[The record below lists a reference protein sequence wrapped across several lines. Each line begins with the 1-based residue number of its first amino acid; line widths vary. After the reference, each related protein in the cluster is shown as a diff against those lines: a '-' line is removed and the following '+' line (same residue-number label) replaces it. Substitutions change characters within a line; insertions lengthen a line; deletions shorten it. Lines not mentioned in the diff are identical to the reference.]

1 MKKYIV
7 KMDLW
12 LLLIMIIFSA
22 FGLVM
27 IFSASSIAAVLRYQ
41 VDSSAYFFLK
51 QLFFVIVSFLF
62 GFIIILRIKT
72 NDYYKFVPWLAI
84 FIVIVLISLFVYGE
98 VANGAQS
105 WYRRGIFGIQPL
117 EFAKS
122 IMIMFMAIFYHY
134 IYYKAKPKK
143 YAALIPVAYGS
154 IIAFLTAMQPDL
166 GGALIVL
173 AITGGIFIAVPLNKE
188 LKHKM
193 YKIFGIG
200 ILLIGVIFLIS
211 GKHILNSMQ
220 SSRLNFLNPC
230 SRYME
235 DTGYQV
241 CNGYIAIHNGG
252 LTGVGLGDSTQ
263 KYLYLPEAH
272 TDFIFPIICEELG
285 AIVGI
290 LVIILY
296 GALLY
301 RILKISKEASNLKN
315 SILAYGTFLLILCHV
330 LVNLL
335 GVLGLIPLTGVPLP
349 FLSYGGSFNIN
360 VIIML
365 FVVERVAIENK
376 EAAINKKMKDLRT

>member
-1 MKKYIV
+1 MKKYIA

-12 LLLIMIIFSA
+12 LLLIMLIFSA
-22 FGLVM
+22 FGLLM
-27 IFSASSIAAVLRYQ
+27 IFSSSSIAAVLRYQ
-41 VDSSAYFFLK
+41 VDSSYFFLK
-51 QLFFVIVSFLF
+51 QLFFIVVSFLV
-62 GFIIILRIKT
+62 GFIIVLRIKT
-72 NDYYKFVPWLAI
+72 DYYYKFVPWLALG
-84 FIVIVLISLFVYGE
+84 IVVVLLSLFVYGE

-105 WYRRGIFGIQPL
+105 WYRKGIFGIQPL

-122 IMIMFMAIFYHY
+122 IMIMFMAIFYNF
-134 IYYKAKPKK
+134 IYYKTRPKK
-143 YAALIPVAYGS
+143 YAALFPVAYGL
-154 IIAFLTAMQPDL
+154 ILAVLTAMQPDL
-166 GGALIVL
+166 GGALIVA
-173 AITGGIFIAVPLNKE
+173 AITGLIFLAVPLNKE
-188 LKHKM
+188 LKL
-193 YKIFGIG
+193 KIFKVLGVG
-200 ILLIGVIFLIS
+200 LLLVLLIFLIS
-211 GKHILNSMQ
+211 GKHLLNSMQ

-252 LTGVGLGDSTQ
+252 LLGVGLGDSSQ

-285 AIVGI
+285 AIVGV
-290 LVIILY
+290 LVILLY
-296 GALLY
+296 AVLLY
-301 RILKISKEASNLKN
+301 RVLKISKEATNLKN

-349 FLSYGGSFNIN
+349 FLSYGGSFNVN
-360 VIIML
+360 VILML

-376 EAAINKKMKDLRT
+376 EAAISRKMKELRT

>member
-1 MKKYIV
+1 MKKYIA

-12 LLLIMIIFSA
+12 LLLIMFIFAA
-22 FGLVM
+22 FGLLM
-27 IFSASSIAAVLRYQ
+27 IFSSSSIAAVLRYQ
-41 VDSSAYFFLK
+41 VDSSYFFLK
-51 QLFFVIVSFLF
+51 QLFFIVVSFFVGIVIVLK
-62 GFIIILRIKT
+62 IKT
-72 NDYYKFVPWLAI
+72 DYYYKFVPWLAI
-84 FIVIVLISLFVYGE
+84 GIIIVLLSLFVYGE

-105 WYRRGIFGIQPL
+105 WYRKGIFGIQPL

-122 IMIMFMAIFYHY
+122 IMIMFMAIFYNY
-134 IYYKAKPKK
+134 IYYKTRPKK
-143 YAALIPVAYGS
+143 YAALFPVGYGL
-154 IIAFLTAMQPDL
+154 IISFLTIMQPDL
-166 GGALIVL
+166 GGALIVI
-173 AITGGIFIAVPLNKE
+173 AITGLIFIAVPLNKE
-188 LKHKM
+188 LKI
-193 YKIFGIG
+193 KIFKVLGIG
-200 ILLIGVIFLIS
+200 FLIVVVLFLIT
-211 GKHILNSMQ
+211 GKHLLNSMQ

-252 LTGVGLGDSTQ
+252 LLGVGLGDSTQ

-290 LVIILY
+290 LVILLY
-296 GALLY
+296 AALLY

-349 FLSYGGSFNIN
+349 FLSYGGSFNVN
-360 VIIML
+360 VILML
-365 FVVERVAIENK
+365 FVVERVAIENS
-376 EAAINKKMKDLRT
+376 EAAISRKMKELRT

>member
-1 MKKYIV
+1 MKKYIA

-12 LLLIMIIFSA
+12 LLLIMLVFSA

-41 VDSSAYFFLK
+41 VDSSYFFLK
-51 QLFFVIVSFLF
+51 QLFFIIGSFLI
-62 GFIIILRIKT
+62 GIIIVLKIRT
-72 NDYYKFVPWLAI
+72 DDYYKFVPWLALA
-84 FIVIVLISLFVYGE
+84 IVIVLISLFVYGE

-105 WYRRGIFGIQPL
+105 WYRKGIFGIQPL

-122 IMIMFMAIFYHY
+122 IMIMFMAIFYNY

-143 YAALIPVAYGS
+143 YVSVFPVAYGLVIS
-154 IIAFLTAMQPDL
+154 VLTAMQPDL
-166 GGALIVL
+166 GGAIIVA
-173 AITGGIFIAVPLNKE
+173 AITGLIFIAVPLNKE
-188 LKHKM
+188 LKLKI
-193 YKIFGIG
+193 YKVLGVGFVLVAIVF
-200 ILLIGVIFLIS
+200 ILTGNHL
-211 GKHILNSMQ
+211 LNSMQ

-230 SRYME
+230 SRYTE

-241 CNGYIAIHNGG
+241 CNGFIAIHNGG

-290 LVIILY
+290 LVILLY
-296 GALLY
+296 AFLLY
-301 RILKISKEASNLKN
+301 RVLKISKEATNIKN

-349 FLSYGGSFNIN
+349 FLSYGGSFNVN
-360 VIIML
+360 VILML
-365 FVVERVAIENK
+365 FVVERVAIENS
-376 EAAINKKMKDLRT
+376 EAAMKKKMKDLKT

>member
-1 MKKYIV
+1 MKKYIA

-27 IFSASSIAAVLRYQ
+27 IFSSSSIAAVLRYQ
-41 VDSSAYFFLK
+41 VDSSYFFLK
-51 QLFFVIVSFLF
+51 QLLFIIASFFVGFVIVLN
-62 GFIIILRIKT
+62 IKT
-72 NDYYKFVPWLAI
+72 DYYYKFVPWLALG
-84 FIVIVLISLFVYGE
+84 VVVVLVSLFIYGE

-105 WYRRGIFGIQPL
+105 WYRTGIFGIQPL

-122 IMIMFMAIFYHY
+122 IMIIFMAIFYNY

-143 YAALIPVAYGS
+143 YATIIPVAYGA
-154 IIAFLTAMQPDL
+154 IIAALTAMQPDL
-166 GGALIVL
+166 GGALIVA
-173 AITGGIFIAVPLNKE
+173 AITGLIFIAVPLNKE
-188 LKHKM
+188 LKLKI
-193 YKIFGIG
+193 YKV
-200 ILLIGVIFLIS
+200 IGVGFILVAVVFLIS
-211 GKHILNSMQ
+211 GKHLLNSMQ

-290 LVIILY
+290 LVILLY
-296 GALLY
+296 AALLY
-301 RILKISKEASNLKN
+301 RVLKISKEATNLKN

-349 FLSYGGSFNIN
+349 FLSYGGSFNVN
-360 VIIML
+360 VILML
-365 FVVERVAIENK
+365 FVVERVAIENS
-376 EAAINKKMKDLRT
+376 EAAMKKKMKELRT

>member
-1 MKKYIV
+1 MKKYIA

-12 LLLIMIIFSA
+12 LLLIMLIFSA

-27 IFSASSIAAVLRYQ
+27 IFSSSSIAAVLRYQ
-41 VDSSAYFFLK
+41 VDSSYFFLK
-51 QLFFVIVSFLF
+51 QLLFIIVSFFVGFVIVLN
-62 GFIIILRIKT
+62 IKT
-72 NDYYKFVPWLAI
+72 DYYYKFVPWLALG
-84 FIVIVLISLFVYGE
+84 VVVVLVSLFVYGE

-105 WYRRGIFGIQPL
+105 WYRTGIFGIQPL

-122 IMIMFMAIFYHY
+122 IMIMFMAIFYNY

-143 YAALIPVAYGS
+143 YATIIPVAYGA
-154 IIAFLTAMQPDL
+154 IIAALTAMQPDL
-166 GGALIVL
+166 GGALIVA
-173 AITGGIFIAVPLNKE
+173 AITGLIFIAVPLNKE
-188 LKHKM
+188 LKLKI
-193 YKIFGIG
+193 YKV
-200 ILLIGVIFLIS
+200 IGVGFILVAVVFLIS
-211 GKHILNSMQ
+211 GKHLLNSMQ

-290 LVIILY
+290 LVILLY
-296 GALLY
+296 AALLY
-301 RILKISKEASNLKN
+301 RVLKISKEATNLKN

-349 FLSYGGSFNIN
+349 FLSYGGSFNVN
-360 VIIML
+360 VILML
-365 FVVERVAIENK
+365 FVVERVAIENS
-376 EAAINKKMKDLRT
+376 EAAMKKKMKDLKT

>member
-1 MKKYIV
+1 MKNTIA

-12 LLLIMIIFSA
+12 LLLIMLIFAA

-27 IFSASSIAAVLRYQ
+27 IFSSSSIAAVLRYQ
-41 VDSSAYFFLK
+41 VDSSYFFLK
-51 QLFFVIVSFLF
+51 QLFFVIVSFLA
-62 GFIIILRIKT
+62 GFIVVLRVKT
-72 NDYYKFVPWLAI
+72 EYYYKFVPYLA
-84 FIVIVLISLFVYGE
+84 FGIVIVLISLFVYGE

-105 WYRRGIFGIQPL
+105 WYRKGIFGIQPL

-122 IMIMFMAIFYHY
+122 IMIMFMAIFYNF
-134 IYYKAKPKK
+134 IYYKARPKK
-143 YAALIPVAYGS
+143 YAALFPVAYGL
-154 IIAFLTAMQPDL
+154 ILAVLTAMQPDL
-166 GGALIVL
+166 GGALIV
-173 AITGGIFIAVPLNKE
+173 AGITGLIFLAVPLNKE
-188 LKHKM
+188 LKI
-193 YKIFGIG
+193 KIFKVLGVG
-200 ILLIGVIFLIS
+200 LLLVLVIFLIS
-211 GKHILNSMQ
+211 GKHLLNSMQ

-252 LTGVGLGDSTQ
+252 LLGVGLGDSTQ

-290 LVIILY
+290 LVILLY
-296 GALLY
+296 AVLLY
-301 RILKISKEASNLKN
+301 RILKISKEATNLKN
-315 SILAYGTFLLILCHV
+315 SILAYGTFLLILSHV
-330 LVNLL
+330 LINLL

-349 FLSYGGSFNIN
+349 FLSYGGSFNVN
-360 VIIML
+360 VILML

-376 EAAINKKMKDLRT
+376 EAAMKKKMKDLKT